1 VLLNDVPAY
10 AGVAAVDCYIGATE
24 ASLSRGMEYGGAHVI
39 EDLVAG
45 QSIKLSAHSYGTDCY
60 PRKEIETT
68 VSLKDMNQCFMF
80 NPRNAY
86 QNYSC
91 ATNTSSTIIRTYM
104 GTLLPRCANATYA
117 TSGELSP
124 LLKDPELR
132 TVGIGTRVF
141 FGGAQGYVAW
151 AGTQSFPGVSEN
163 KDGSKMYS
171 GATLAIIG
179 DLKQMNANFI
189 RAAVMD
195 GYGIS
200 LYVGIGIPFPVLDED
215 LLRQLAVPN
224 SELFTDVYD
233 YSVPSRS
240 RPVLRRVS
248 YAELRSGEIELGGRK
263 VPAAPL
269 SSLRKA
275 REIAELLKLQVRE
288 GSFLLTEAVAKLPS
302 EPVKHVLEERMV

>member
-1 VLLNDVPAY
+1 
-10 AGVAAVDCYIGATE
+10 
-24 ASLSRGMEYGGAHVI
+24 
-39 EDLVAG
+39 
-45 QSIKLSAHSYGTDCY
+45 
-60 PRKEIETT
+60 
-68 VSLKDMNQCFMF
+68 
-80 NPRNAY
+80 
-86 QNYSC
+86 
-91 ATNTSSTIIRTYM
+91 
-104 GTLLPRCANATYA
+104 
-117 TSGELSP
+117 
-124 LLKDPELR
+124 
-132 TVGIGTRVF
+132 
-141 FGGAQGYVAW
+141 
-151 AGTQSFPGVSEN
+151 
-163 KDGSKMYS
+163 
-171 GATLAIIG
+171 
-179 DLKQMNANFI
+179 
-189 RAAVMD
+189 
-195 GYGIS
+195 
-200 LYVGIGIPFPVLDED
+200 VLDED